1 MVKELMGG
9 QDEQQRRGFHSTSEP
24 RQHADQ
30 DLPPNHWQRFRN
42 SWPATRARD
51 SGSHAESFKK
61 HRKKTPCT
69 KRRTSR
75 MIATWIIPAG
85 KDLAPTGWKIRNS
98 RNHGAGSARCAVP
111 RLSAPG
117 WGSQPGRSLSARLP
131 RRRCPSFF
139 DRSATTPAGA
149 RTCPRAFSFFAPV
162 AQVPPCRSSHSRPLH
177 SLRLR
182 RRILGGISATA
193 GAALPACG
201 ESDMICAEYGRALEG
216 SSALTLPGPAF
227 SPGGFSGLSGPAG
240 NRHRAFAKNEIRCPG
255 PLRAWLRH
263 GRRPY

>member
-1 MVKELMGG
+1 MGG

-61 HRKKTPCT
+61 HREKTPCT

-85 KDLAPTGWKIRNS
+85 KDLEPTGWKIRNS

-111 RLSAPG
+111 RLSAPR

-149 RTCPRAFSFFAPV
+149 RTCPRACSFLPRSRRCRRA
-162 AQVPPCRSSHSRPLH
+162 ARGTRGPCISSAFGGAFWGASARRRVRHSR
-177 SLRLR
+177 R
-182 RRILGGISATA
+182 T
-193 GAALPACG
+193 
-201 ESDMICAEYGRALEG
+201 GRA
-216 SSALTLPGPAF
+216 T
-227 SPGGFSGLSGPAG
+227 
-240 NRHRAFAKNEIRCPG
+240 
-255 PLRAWLRH
+255 
-263 GRRPY
+263 